1 MISILADAQ
10 SAQVTN
16 WPLRLLLVAATLLV
30 IAGLLALMRWGWK
43 GRERRQIDVSR
54 PLPVPPHDATFVI
67 DIPGVYIGAARAG
80 DWLDRIVVHGL
91 GVRSRA
97 ALNIGERGLWVER
110 VHANSFFVPA
120 DEINRVRI
128 DRGIAGTVRSKD
140 SVIVVTFA
148 LGTTLVDFGFR
159 PDEDAGRDVIVRAC
173 IDAGFNVD
181 ELVITKEQS

>member
-1 MISILADAQ
+1 MLILADAQ

-16 WPLRLLLVAATLLV
+16 WPLRLLLVGATLLV
-30 IAGLLALMRWGWK
+30 ILGLLALMRWGWK
-43 GRERRQIDVSR
+43 GRERRQLDISR
-54 PLPVPPHDATFVI
+54 PLPLPPHNAIFEI
-67 DIPGVYIGAARAG
+67 DVPGVYIGAARAG

-97 ALNIGERGLWVER
+97 ALNVGELGVWIER

-120 DEINRVRI
+120 EEITRVRI
-128 DRGIAGTVRSKD
+128 DRGVAGTVRSKD

-159 PDEDAGRDVIVRAC
+159 PDEDASRDVIVQAC
-173 IDAGFNVD
+173 VRAGFNVD
-181 ELVITKEQS
+181 EVVNTKEQS

>member
-1 MISILADAQ
+1 MLILADAQ

-16 WPLRLLLVAATLLV
+16 WPLRLLLVGATLLV
-30 IAGLLALMRWGWK
+30 ILGLLALMRWGWK
-43 GRERRQIDVSR
+43 GRERRQLDISR
-54 PLPVPPHDATFVI
+54 PLPLPPHNATFDI

-97 ALNIGERGLWVER
+97 ALNIGEQGVWIER

-120 DEINRVRI
+120 DEITRVRI
-128 DRGIAGTVRSKD
+128 DRGVAGTVRSKD

-159 PDEDAGRDVIVRAC
+159 PDEDAGRDLIVQAC
-173 IDAGFNVD
+173 VRAGFNVD
-181 ELVITKEQS
+181 EVVMTKEQS

>member
-1 MISILADAQ
+1 MLILADAQ

-54 PLPVPPHDATFVI
+54 PLPVPPPGALFII
-67 DIPGVYIGAARAG
+67 DVPGVYIGAARNGA
-80 DWLDRIVVHGL
+80 WLDRIAVHGL

-97 ALNIGERGLWVER
+97 ALNVGEQGIWVER

-120 DEINRVRI
+120 AEINRIRI
-128 DRGIAGTVRSKD
+128 DRGVAGTVRSKD
-140 SVIVVTFA
+140 SVVVATFA
-148 LGTTLVDFGFR
+148 LGATLVDFGFR
-159 PDEDAGRDVIVRAC
+159 ADGDEGRDLIIQTC

-181 ELVITKEQS
+181 ALVETKEQS

>member
-1 MISILADAQ
+1 MQILADAQ

-16 WPLRLLLVAATLLV
+16 WPLRLLLVGATLLV
-30 IAGLLALMRWGWK
+30 IAGLLGLMRWGWK

-54 PLPVPPHDATFVI
+54 PLPMPPHDAIFKL
-67 DIPGVYIGAARAG
+67 DIPGVYIGAARNG

-97 ALNIGERGLWVER
+97 ALNVGDRGLWVER

-128 DRGIAGTVRSKD
+128 DRGVAGTVRSKD

-159 PDEDAGRDVIVRAC
+159 PDGDEGRDLIVQAC
-173 IDAGFNVD
+173 IAAGFNVD
-181 ELVITKEQS
+181 ELVPTKEQS